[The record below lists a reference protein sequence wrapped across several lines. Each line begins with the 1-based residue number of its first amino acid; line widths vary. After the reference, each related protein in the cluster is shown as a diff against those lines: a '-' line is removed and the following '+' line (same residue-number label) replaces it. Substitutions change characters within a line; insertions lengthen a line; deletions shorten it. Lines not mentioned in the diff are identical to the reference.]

1 MEKKQIGKYAI
12 VGKVGEGAMGEVFKA
27 HDPVLNRFVAIK
39 TIVSSL
45 DKQDDLRQRFQREAQ
60 AAAQLNHPNIVA
72 VYDLGEDK
80 GQIFMAMEL
89 LEGTD
94 LREIIRQRKS
104 LTLEEKLRMMEQVCD
119 GLTFAHEKE
128 IVHRDL
134 KPGNLHILPN
144 GQVKIM
150 DFGLA
155 RLASSDM
162 TKTGLILG
170 TPNYM
175 SPEQVQAKRVDVRS
189 DVFSLGAVFYELMSY
204 QKPFSAESI
213 HATMFKVVQCER
225 EPLDKLVPDLP
236 QPFIEIVDKALQ
248 KEPRDRFQN
257 AGEVS
262 QALQVLRQELGGSSP
277 DVSTSWET
285 VLQETIV
292 ADPSQVSEP
301 PPSRV
306 SSVASRAS
314 LASRGSAAREGSGSG
329 QKVGSGSRP
338 SLGTLREAQLARS
351 QTRAGNTTWYVGGTL
366 ALVVLGAVGYF
377 VLRGE
382 SSSEKEQTTSRQ
394 EIDALSVALVQ
405 SQVQLAQTSLD
416 SKQYRAALDQAET
429 ILETDPSNVDAQ
441 RIREESRSV
450 LSDLDVAVGEA
461 RAALDQ
467 GRRED
472 AAAAL
477 SRVLAID
484 PSHPLAA
491 ELSTQL
497 NSHFRSQAETARSEM
512 TRSRKAAE
520 GSGAKSTGE
529 FQRADRLAK
538 DSERAFQQGQFAVA
552 AQEFL
557 KARDAFGRASRAARE
572 QTADKAKAEA
582 VAKAEVDQLA
592 REWGQLQQQNRD
604 PAVRRQASFKNA
616 ASLAGNAQR
625 MASAGDLGGA
635 SQAYRQAMN
644 NLLEAKEQALRTKA
658 AEDARARAAAEARP
672 APTAQQTPP
681 ASPDPPPAPPRV
693 SDEDAIRQVLANY
706 VRAIES
712 EDLSL
717 FVRVKPNLSA
727 DERGRLEASF
737 QTVDSHQVDITI
749 ATMEIQGSQA
759 SVRIARKD
767 TIGFNGKMQ
776 TNQSRQ
782 IIVFSKGPNGWV
794 IEQIAQAP

>member
-1 MEKKQIGKYAI
+1 KQIGKYTV

-27 HDPVLNRFVAIK
+27 HDPVLNRVVAMK
-39 TIVSSL
+39 TIVSGL
-45 DKQDDLRQRFQREAQ
+45 DKHDDLRRRFQREAQ

-72 VYDLGEDK
+72 VYDFGEDK
-80 GQIFMAMEL
+80 GKIFMAMEL

-104 LTLEEKLRMMEQVCD
+104 LTLDEKLRMMEQVCD
-119 GLTFAHEKE
+119 GLSFAHEKE

-134 KPGNLHILPN
+134 KPGNIHILPN

-155 RLASSDM
+155 RIASSDM
-162 TKTGLILG
+162 TRSGLILG

-189 DVFSLGAVFYELMSY
+189 DIFSLGAVFYELMSY

-236 QPFIEIVDKALQ
+236 RPFIEIIDKALQ
-248 KEPRDRFQN
+248 KEPGDRFQN
-257 AGEVS
+257 AGAAF
-262 QALQVLRQELGGSSP
+262 QALHALRQELGGSSGG
-277 DVSTSWET
+277 VSSNTET
-285 VLQETIV
+285 VLRETVV
-292 ADPSQVSEP
+292 AEPSQVSEP
-301 PPSRV
+301 PLSGV
-306 SSVASRAS
+306 S
-314 LASRGSAAREGSGSG
+314 SGSG
-329 QKVGSGSRP
+329 QRVGSGSRP

-351 QTRAGNTTWYVGGTL
+351 QARNTTWYVGGAL
-366 ALVVLGAVGYF
+366 ALVAVAAVGYF

-382 SSSEKEQTTSRQ
+382 SSSEGEQTASRQ
-394 EIDALSVALVQ
+394 EIDTLSEALVQ
-405 SQVQLAQTSLD
+405 SQVELAKTSLD

-429 ILETDPSNVDAQ
+429 VLETDPSNVDAQ
-441 RIREESRSV
+441 RIRDEARSV
-450 LSDLDVAVGEA
+450 LSELDVAVGEA

-467 GRRED
+467 GRTED

-477 SRVLAID
+477 SKVLAID
-484 PSHPLAA
+484 SSHPLAA

-520 GSGAKSTGE
+520 SAGAQSTAE

-572 QTADKAKAEA
+572 QAANQAKAEA

-592 REWGQLQQQNRD
+592 REWGQLQQRNGD
-604 PAVRRQASFKNA
+604 PAVRRQASFKTA
-616 ASLAGNAQR
+616 TSLAGKAQR
-625 MASAGDLGGA
+625 MARAGDLAGA
-635 SQAYRQAMN
+635 SQSYRRAMN
-644 NLLEAKEQALRTKA
+644 NLLEAKEQALREKA
-658 AEDARARAAAEARP
+658 AEDVRARAAAETKP
-672 APTAQQTPP
+672 VPPAQQ
-681 ASPDPPPAPPRV
+681 APPAPARV
-693 SDEDAIRQVLANY
+693 SDEDAIRKVLANY
-706 VRAIES
+706 VQAIE
-712 EDLSL
+712 
-717 FVRVKPNLSA
+717 
-727 DERGRLEASF
+727 
-737 QTVDSHQVDITI
+737 
-749 ATMEIQGSQA
+749 
-759 SVRIARKD
+759 
-767 TIGFNGKMQ
+767 
-776 TNQSRQ
+776 
-782 IIVFSKGPNGWV
+782 
-794 IEQIAQAP
+794 